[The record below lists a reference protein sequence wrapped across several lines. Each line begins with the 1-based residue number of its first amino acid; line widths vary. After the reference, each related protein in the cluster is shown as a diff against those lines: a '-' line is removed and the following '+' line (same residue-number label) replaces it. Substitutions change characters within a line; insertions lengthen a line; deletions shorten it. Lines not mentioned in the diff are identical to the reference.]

1 MAHISLE
8 QFSGIAPR
16 VGPTELGPTQAQ
28 TATNVK
34 LQSGEIRPWRQAVS
48 VYVPGNAGVQTI
60 YKFENTATN
69 AFVWL
74 EWTTDVNVV
83 PGPVADTSDFRLFY
97 TGDGTPKKTNWNLAT
112 TSGTGTKP
120 FPDAYYQMG
129 VPAPTG
135 APTLV
140 KSGGSGTV
148 HEDRVYV
155 YTYVSTFGA
164 VLEESA
170 PSPPASISTV
180 EPNATVT
187 VSAFSTA
194 PTTAAGYN
202 ITAIRIYRAVAGT
215 TSINYYYVGQVTVTP
230 ATGVATG
237 TFADTVL
244 SANLGVILTSL
255 YYTPPP
261 STLSGLV
268 TMPNGILAGFTGNQV
283 WFCEPYLP
291 HAWPSIY
298 TLTVDDSIVGLGV
311 FGQSLVVC
319 TSRRPYV
326 ITGSTPGSMTQEKLT
341 LFEPCSSKKSIA
353 SDQYGVLYASPNGI
367 VSIGQGMQE
376 VVTRALFTRDE
387 WSTYLPATMVGVIY
401 QNMYLAFYSSGNTNA
416 ALVITRGDNPPLV
429 TLQLSASCIF
439 IDRTTA
445 NVFYVNSTDNKIY
458 QLDADPVN
466 NIFFEWKSKKFVLP
480 SPTNFAAF
488 KLQADWVYLN
498 DATSYNAALA
508 VIIAANQ
515 AIWTSGV
522 PLQGVVNGVTVNG
535 LALNGSILTPLPA
548 AADLRNVNVII
559 NADDAQLY
567 GNGVT
572 SQEPVRLPAANKNYV
587 YEIKL
592 TGNAPIR
599 QFRMA
604 TGIAELRQT

>member
-1 MAHISLE
+1 
-8 QFSGIAPR
+8 
-16 VGPTELGPTQAQ
+16 
-28 TATNVK
+28 
-34 LQSGEIRPWRQAVS
+34 
-48 VYVPGNAGVQTI
+48 
-60 YKFENTATN
+60 
-69 AFVWL
+69 
-74 EWTTDVNVV
+74 
-83 PGPVADTSDFRLFY
+83 VADTSDFRLFY

-148 HEDRVYV
+148 HEDRVYI
-155 YTYVSTFGA
+155 YTYISTFGA

-170 PSPPASISTV
+170 PSPPASIASI

-215 TSINYYYVGQVTVTP
+215 ASINYYYVGQVAVTP
-230 ATGVATG
+230 STGVATG

-261 STLSGLV
+261 STLTGLV
-268 TMPNGILAGFTGNQV
+268 AMPNGILAGFTGNQV

-298 TLTVDDSIVGLGV
+298 TLTVDASIVGLGV

-319 TSRRPYV
+319 TTRRPYV

-387 WSTYLPATMVGVIY
+387 WSTYLPTTMVGVIY
-401 QNMYLAFYSSGNTNA
+401 QNMYLAFYSSGSVNS

-429 TLQLSASCIF
+429 TLQLAATCVF
-439 IDRTTA
+439 IDRSTA
-445 NVFYVNSTDNKIY
+445 NVFYINSVDNKIY
-458 QLDADPVN
+458 QLDADQVN

-480 SPTNFAAF
+480 APTNFAAF
-488 KLQADWVYLN
+488 KLQADWNYIADV
-498 DATSYNAALA
+498 ASYNAALA
-508 VIIAANQ
+508 AIIAANQ
-515 AIWTSGV
+515 AIWASGV
-522 PLQGVVNGVTVNG
+522 PLKGVMNSALVNGV
-535 LALNGSILTPLPA
+535 ALNGSILTTLPD
-548 AADLRNVNVII
+548 AADVRNVNVII
-559 NADDAQLY
+559 NADDTQLY

-604 TGIAELRQT
+604 TGIGELRQI